1 MIFCLIIV
9 RVLDAQVIE
18 YQLHKNYGQILFD
31 YSSYGFHGV
40 NGVLIDPDPQDY
52 IQTSRGAFL
61 TNSSI
66 VSIASEAVSNQII
79 YPYTYSLIFWINS
92 LDETTFGSLFYKSS
106 KNRSMNILQD
116 KINKKAIVY
125 IKSKTTV
132 QKIES
137 QVNSFQTRTWLLI
150 VLEIENEELSLYV
163 NNNLAIKTTSKDSI
177 EDSEILRDHLIGAC
191 RMSLEENKDE
201 RNYGFEG
208 FLFYFALIDQ
218 VSVKHRFLAVG
229 SNRCI
234 VGFCDYCSPS
244 FKLPGNLEGCGPK
257 IFDLPNDSDRKKL
270 FQENLFKSNIN

>member
-125 IKSKTTV
+125 IKSKSTM

-208 FLFYFALIDQ
+208 FLRVL
-218 VSVKHRFLAVG
+218 
-229 SNRCI
+229 
-234 VGFCDYCSPS
+234 
-244 FKLPGNLEGCGPK
+244 GC
-257 IFDLPNDSDRKKL
+257 
-270 FQENLFKSNIN
+270 